1 MFQVGYKIATSESS
15 GKHPIAGGCYCY
27 TFWVRQ
33 AISDEKMFCRPV
45 DVFPAPQTH
54 TSFVTTSI
62 TLSHKNSNL
71 GKPCELSL
79 FPTHSGSLRC
89 FSVSYTVTSIFWS
102 GCNNFVYLMTGRI
115 NSYHRVQ
122 NINPSLLPLH
132 QTLHKWF
139 LTLVLN
145 QILIVWCFFVCF
157 SLIECDCVCFM
168 CMCFY
173 S

>member
-102 GCNNFVYLMTGRI
+102 GCNNFVYLMTGHI

-122 NINPSLLPLH
+122 TIKPFSSPTASNPTQMVPDTSVKPDTYSLMLFCLLFSHRMWLRLLH
-132 QTLHKWF
+132 VYVF
-139 LTLVLN
+139 L
-145 QILIVWCFFVCF
+145 
-157 SLIECDCVCFM
+157 
-168 CMCFY
+168 
-173 S
+173 